1 MRVNSTLVAAAAA
14 FLLSN
19 IYAVGPAAA
28 QADALAGTVSSAAEG
43 AMEGVLVS
51 ARRADSNMTV
61 TVVTDGQ
68 GRYRF
73 PAARLEPGKYTIT
86 IRAAGFDLARR
97 ATAEIAAGAT
107 ASANLTLIPT
117 RDIASQLTNAEW
129 LNSMPGTPQ
138 QKRPLLGCVGCHTL
152 ERIAR
157 SKYDADGFTQT
168 IQRMSG
174 YANQSTPLHPQRRLT
189 TRDTD
194 VVGEERTQIQRAQAE
209 YLSGVNL
216 SGHSTWEYDLKT
228 FPRPSGRATR
238 VIVTEWSLPRPT
250 IEPHDVVVDSKGM
263 VWFSNFGEQTVGK
276 FDPKTGKLA
285 EIAVP
290 ELKKGSPIGM
300 LSIRMDRNENMWLG
314 LMYQG
319 AVARLDTNT
328 GKLQTWS
335 APPEWNRPNTQIN
348 MTSPLNIGVDGK
360 LWAQNNGFA
369 GVHRIDLKT
378 GKWEVWEPFKAA
390 PRGHNIY
397 DVVSD
402 SQNNAWF
409 TDIGREHIGR
419 IDARTG
425 EIKLYETPT
434 KGSGPRR
441 GSMDA
446 QDRLW
451 FGQYRGNRIA
461 MFDTRSLQFKEW
473 QVPTPWGGPYD
484 VAVDRNGEA
493 WTGSMLSDRVSRLN
507 PATGEFVEYLLPRS
521 TNIRRVFVE
530 STPDKRVAFWV
541 GSNHGASIIR
551 LEPMD

>member
-1 MRVNSTLVAAAAA
+1 MRLYLLRAATAALLV
-14 FLLSN
+14 LL
-19 IYAVGPAAA
+19 IPAVPALA
-28 QADALAGTVSSAAEG
+28 QSDALAGKVSSAAEG

-51 ARRADSNMTV
+51 ARRANSNMTV
-61 TVVTDGQ
+61 TVVTDAQ

-73 PAARLEPGKYTIT
+73 PTSRLDPGQYTLS

-97 ATAEIAAGAT
+97 ASAEVTAGAAAT
-107 ASANLTLIPT
+107 ADLMLIPT

-129 LNSMPGTPQ
+129 LSSMPGTEQ
-138 QKRPLLGCVGCHTL
+138 DKRPLLGCVGCHTL

-157 SKYDADGFTQT
+157 SKYDTDGFVQT

-194 VVGEERTQIQRAQAE
+194 VVGEERTQIQRAQAQF
-209 YLSGVNL
+209 LSGINL
-216 SGHSTWEYDLKT
+216 SGHTTWEYDLKT
-228 FPRPSGRATR
+228 FPRPRGRATR
-238 VIVTEWSLPRPT
+238 VVITEWALPRPT

-263 VWFSNFGEQTVGK
+263 AWFSNFGEQTIGK
-276 FDPKTGKLA
+276 FDPKTGKLV
-285 EIAVP
+285 EIPVP

-300 LSIRMDRNENMWLG
+300 LSIRMDRDENMWLG

-319 AVARLDTNT
+319 AVAKLDTKT
-328 GKLQTWS
+328 EKLQYWS

-348 MTSPLNIGVDGK
+348 MTSPMNVGIDGK

-369 GVHRIDLKT
+369 GVHRIDLNT
-378 GKWEVWEPFKAA
+378 GKWEVWEPYKSA

-397 DVVSD
+397 DVISD

-409 TDIGREHIGR
+409 TDIGREHVGR
-419 IDARTG
+419 IDAKTG
-425 EIKLYETPT
+425 EVKLYATPT

-451 FGQYRGNRIA
+451 FGQYRGNRIG
-461 MFDTRSLQFKEW
+461 MFDTRSQQFKEW
-473 QVPTPWGGPYD
+473 ELPTPWTGPYD

-530 STPDKRVAFWV
+530 STPDNRVVFWV
-541 GSNHGASIIR
+541 GSNHGASIVR
-551 LEPMD
+551 LEPLD

>member
-1 MRVNSTLVAAAAA
+1 MRVTNVHSAAAAA
-14 FLLSN
+14 FLLALFQS
-19 IYAVGPAAA
+19 VPAAA
-28 QADALAGTVSSAAEG
+28 QSDALTGKVSSAAEG

-51 ARRADSNMTV
+51 ARRADSNMTI
-61 TVVTDGQ
+61 TVVSDAQ
-68 GRYRF
+68 GSYHF
-73 PAARLEPGKYTIT
+73 PASRLDPGKYTIT
-86 IRAAGFDLARR
+86 TRAAGYDLARR
-97 ATAEIAAGAT
+97 ATAEVAVGAT
-107 ASANLTLIPT
+107 ANTDLTLIPT

-129 LNSMPGTPQ
+129 LNSMPGTVQ

-157 SKYDADGFTQT
+157 SKYDTQGFMQT

-194 VVGEERTQIQRAQAE
+194 VVGEERTKIQRAQAE
-209 YLSGVNL
+209 FLSSINL

-250 IEPHDVVVDSKGM
+250 IEPHDVVVDSKGT
-263 VWFSNFGEQTVGK
+263 VWFSNFGEQTIGK
-276 FDPKTGKLA
+276 FDPKTGKLV
-285 EIAVP
+285 EIPVP

-300 LSIRMDRNENMWLG
+300 LSIRPDRDENMWLG

-319 AVARLDTNT
+319 AIAKLDTKT
-328 GKLQTWS
+328 DKLQTWN

-348 MTSPLNIGVDGK
+348 MTSPMNIGVDGK
-360 LWAQNNGFA
+360 VWAQNNGFA
-369 GVHRIDLKT
+369 GIHRVDLKT
-378 GKWEVWEPFKAA
+378 GKWEVWEPYKAA
-390 PRGHNIY
+390 PTGHNIY

-409 TDIGREHIGR
+409 TDIGKEHIGR
-419 IDARTG
+419 IDAKTG
-425 EIKLYETPT
+425 EVKFFETPT
-434 KGSGPRR
+434 KSSGPRR
-441 GSMDA
+441 GSMDD

-461 MFDTRSLQFKEW
+461 MFDTKALKFQEW
-473 QVPTPWGGPYD
+473 QLPTPWGSPYD
-484 VAVDRNGEA
+484 VAVDKNGEA

-507 PATGEFVEYLLPRS
+507 PKNGEFVEYLLPRP

-530 STPDKRVAFWV
+530 SQPGKPTTFWV

-551 LEPMD
+551 LEPLD